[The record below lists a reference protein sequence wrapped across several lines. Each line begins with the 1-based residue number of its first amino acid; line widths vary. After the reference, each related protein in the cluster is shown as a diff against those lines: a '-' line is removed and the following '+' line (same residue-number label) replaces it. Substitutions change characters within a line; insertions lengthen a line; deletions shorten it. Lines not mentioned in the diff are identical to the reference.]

1 MSRLTE
7 YFGWRDIKP
16 SDLNKEWCIHNLHH
30 INIERDD
37 LKRLRK
43 AHLKSIRDKKKE
55 AVIKEKGN
63 LPQQFSMFGNI
74 S

>member
-7 YFGWRDIKP
+7 YFGWRDIP
-16 SDLNKEWCIHNLHH
+16 PLDLNKEWCIHNLHH

-43 AHLKSIRDKKKE
+43 AHLKSIRDNKKE
-55 AVIKEKGN
+55 AKKPGN
-63 LPQQFSMFGNI
+63 QTQGSMFGNLLN
-74 S
+74 